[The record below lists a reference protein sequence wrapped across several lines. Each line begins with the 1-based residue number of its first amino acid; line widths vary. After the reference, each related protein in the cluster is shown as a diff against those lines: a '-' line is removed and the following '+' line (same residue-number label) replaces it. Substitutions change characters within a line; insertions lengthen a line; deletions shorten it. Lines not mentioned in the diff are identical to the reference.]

1 MPCYS
6 PEIKATAL
14 KRMQPPINDSI
25 SVIAS
30 SMNIASATLY
40 QWRDTAKKQGQFIGR
55 NTHNDP
61 YDPQTKLNA
70 IIQTAALNQTELSA
84 YCREH
89 GLYPEQLQQWR
100 QDMLSSLSQRPISE
114 KDHQHRVKQLQQRTK
129 QLERDLERKN
139 QALAESAAL
148 LVLTKKYRAVL
159 EDEAS

>member
-1 MPCYS
+1 MSRHS
-6 PEIKATAL
+6 PDTKATAL

-25 SVIAS
+25 TLIAS
-30 SMNIASATLY
+30 SMNIAVATLY
-40 QWRDTAKKQGQFIGR
+40 QWRDTAKQQGQFVGR
-55 NTHNDP
+55 NPHNDP

-70 IIQTAALNQTELSA
+70 IVQTAGLNQAEIGA

-100 QDMLSSLSQRPISE
+100 QDMLTSLTERPISE
-114 KDHQHRVKQLQQRTK
+114 KDHQQRVKQLQQRTK

-148 LVLTKKYRAVL
+148 LVLSKKYRVVL

>member
-55 NTHNDP
+55 NTQN
-61 YDPQTKLNA
+61 DPQTKLNA

>member
-40 QWRDTAKKQGQFIGR
+40 KWRDTAKKQRQFIGR
-55 NTHNDP
+55 NQHNDP

-70 IIQTAALNQTELSA
+70 IIHTAALNQTELSA

-100 QDMLSSLSQRPISE
+100 QDMLSSLS
-114 KDHQHRVKQLQQRTK
+114 HRVDQIRWLTFFVDLATLQRTIE
-129 QLERDLERKN
+129 LM
-139 QALAESAAL
+139 
-148 LVLTKKYRAVL
+148 RATIYGIL
-159 EDEAS
+159 RLQP